1 LRNDARR
8 PVGLGKVDKRPHHA
22 HHDLGAGAWQRIDRV
37 VGVERLGELTRTDL
51 DRRGGVQLVVAEYTI
66 EHREH
71 ERVGRR
77 GVERTDLGKE
87 RVHALRAA
95 PFELVAAE
103 GGLLESRAN
112 LGARGLEPFF
122 VEKVL
127 DHGVALA
134 LEGLKHGAKL
144 RFFAHRLRSPAHC
157 AHIPLWNMD
166 QPNLPEGNVNVA
178 QLNGT
183 QASLL
188 GFLHEGPRTGWQLL
202 QEISSGLGRFWNVTQ
217 SHAYRE
223 LKVLEERGLIVA
235 GELGPRD
242 RRPFRLTAKG
252 RKAFA
257 QWIQEEP
264 GPEQIRFPLLVSLW
278 FGEHLPPD
286 RLARF
291 VDSQRRIR
299 QERLAH
305 YRKAEEEFRSPREHP
320 RRRAVL
326 QFGMRYEEAIL
337 RWLDEVEDTTE
348 RERALRTRV
357 RRGAREGGQVR
368 KATPTPT
375 DRPGA
380 PGTGRRRKPG
390 AAPVP

>member
-1 LRNDARR
+1 MEQA
-8 PVGLGKVDKRPHHA
+8 
-22 HHDLGAGAWQRIDRV
+22 
-37 VGVERLGELTRTDL
+37 
-51 DRRGGVQLVVAEYTI
+51 
-66 EHREH
+66 
-71 ERVGRR
+71 
-77 GVERTDLGKE
+77 
-87 RVHALRAA
+87 
-95 PFELVAAE
+95 
-103 GGLLESRAN
+103 
-112 LGARGLEPFF
+112 
-122 VEKVL
+122 
-127 DHGVALA
+127 
-134 LEGLKHGAKL
+134 
-144 RFFAHRLRSPAHC
+144 
-157 AHIPLWNMD
+157 
-166 QPNLPEGNVNVA
+166 NLPEGNVNVA

-223 LKVLEERGLIVA
+223 LKVLEEKGLIVA
-235 GELGPRD
+235 GKLGPRD

-291 VDSQRRIR
+291 VDSQRRVR
-299 QERLAH
+299 QERLAL
-305 YRKAEEEFRSPREHP
+305 YRKAEEELRSAREHP

-348 RERALRTRV
+348 RERALRSRV
-357 RRGAREGGQVR
+357 RRGARESG
-368 KATPTPT
+368 
-375 DRPGA
+375 
-380 PGTGRRRKPG
+380 
-390 AAPVP
+390 